1 MKTNSLIKR
10 LGGSSNIN
18 VLNNKKEEIKTVNE
32 NVLGK
37 IDQNVNIQ
45 KKSENKENSLPPVS
59 LSSLPKSIVDKN
71 NTILVHHINIFRLL
85 FKIVDQIRVNRPH
98 EK

>member
-18 VLNNKKEEIKTVNE
+18 VLNNKKEEIKTANE

-45 KKSENKENSLPPVS
+45 KKSENKENSLPSVS
-59 LSSLPKSIVDKN
+59 LSSLPKSIIDKN